1 MASIE
6 YHKKIKDMYGVPDV
20 RVKEPQRLLLTA
32 ISRVTAWR
40 MEKEGLFPKR
50 KRMSSNHVTWSMA
63 EIMEWLD
70 EQKEKRAT
78 E

>member
-32 ISRVTAWR
+32 ISRVTAFINQEWKKKGYSLS
-40 MEKEGLFPKR
+40 ENGCHLT
-50 KRMSSNHVTWSMA
+50 MSHGR
-63 EIMEWLD
+63 WL
-70 EQKEKRAT
+70 K
-78 E
+78 